1 MPIFEYTAIDNAGN
15 KKAGTVDARS
25 KASAVSLI
33 KKQGLFIVDL
43 KEEKDDIIDQILSV
57 RGVSDIEVVA
67 VTRQL
72 ATMISSGL
80 PIARGLEVLAN
91 QTDSRNLRKVLLSI
105 LRDVESGSTLAASLS
120 KFPNIFSKTYIAL
133 VRAGEESGKLEKI
146 LLRLADKL
154 ESQREFKANFKSA
167 MIYPIIVFIA
177 MIGVFIL
184 MMVMV
189 IPKLSEMYESL
200 NVELPKMTQG
210 TIAVSNFMVNYW
222 YIPLVLV
229 VGLVLG
235 VKSLLS
241 TEEGKTIQ
249 SLVLS
254 KTPIFGKLI
263 KQKDLTE
270 FSRTISLLTASGIP
284 ITESLEI
291 VSEIVTN
298 PELKKGSLKAR
309 NSVEKGGSLAAYL
322 RQDPI
327 FPPLIG
333 QMVSVGEETGK
344 LDEVLSRV
352 GDYFAGET
360 EHAIEGLSS
369 ALEPVILIV
378 LGAMVGLLIVSIIT
392 PIYKITSSI

>member
-291 VSEIVTN
+291 VSEIVS
-298 PELKKGSLKAR
+298 PAK
-309 NSVEKGGSLAAYL
+309 
-322 RQDPI
+322 
-327 FPPLIG
+327 
-333 QMVSVGEETGK
+333 
-344 LDEVLSRV
+344 
-352 GDYFAGET
+352 
-360 EHAIEGLSS
+360 
-369 ALEPVILIV
+369 
-378 LGAMVGLLIVSIIT
+378 
-392 PIYKITSSI
+392 